1 MKKIISLFLL
11 SALPVAMSLTSCSE
25 DNEPDDV
32 KTTDESTMS
41 EKESMLKDAAN
52 DYVNHTVLP
61 TYKGMADAAIELYDK
76 CEIISDKHAAGTLEK
91 ADIEAAATAWKESRR
106 NWELSEAFLFGPAGD
121 YNIDPHID
129 SWPLDKD
136 AMDRLLVNIRNGAD
150 YSLDN
155 NFGYGLLGFHSI
167 EYMLFELSADGQTS
181 LTHSLNYT
189 PEEIKY
195 LLMVAEDL
203 RNQCV
208 CLEACW
214 AGTENVSEEKQDI
227 LEEADL
233 DKDKNH
239 GDMMINAAQAGSI
252 YKTYQEVAEEIIQG
266 CIDIADEVGN
276 TKIGRPNNGSSLD
289 DRNYIESPYS
299 LNSIEDFQDN
309 IRSIQNSYF
318 GTVAGDASISDYIKK
333 VNPALDTELKE
344 AIDNSIAA
352 IAAIPEP
359 FKDNATSAAAS
370 KAVTVVGTDLVKT
383 LNKVYD
389 QLSNE

>member
-1 MKKIISLFLL
+1 MKIKNILKLLPALFIGLGVTACSDEDTPEETEL
-11 SALPVAMSLTSCSE
+11 SA
-25 DNEPDDV
+25 
-32 KTTDESTMS
+32 
-41 EKESMLKDAAN
+41 KESALKSASEA
-52 DYVNHTVLP
+52 YVNHTVLP
-61 TYKGMADAAIELYDK
+61 TYKGMADAAIELYDN
-76 CEIISDKHAAGTLEK
+76 CEVISDHHSAGTLTT
-91 ADIEAAATAWKESRR
+91 ADIQAAAEAWKESRR
-106 NWELSEAFLFGPAGD
+106 YWELSEAFLFGPAAD

-129 SWPLDKD
+129 SWPLDKV
-136 AMDRLLVNIRNGAD
+136 AMDRLLTEIRKGAD

-167 EYMLFELSADGQTS
+167 EYMLFELSADGQTPNY
-181 LTHSLNYT
+181 HSLNYT
-189 PEEIKY
+189 AEEIKY

-214 AGTENVSEEKQDI
+214 AGTSNVSTEKQDI

-233 DKDKNH
+233 DKGKNH
-239 GDMMINAAQAGSI
+239 GDMMINAGKAGSI

-276 TKIGRPNNGSSLD
+276 TKIGRPHSGSTLE

-309 IRSIQNSYF
+309 IRSIQNSYC
-318 GTVAGDASISDYIKK
+318 GSIAGDPSISDYIRS
-333 VNPALDTELKE
+333 VNPDLDTEMRT
-344 AIDNSIAA
+344 AIDKALNA

-359 FKDNATSAAAS
+359 FAQTAQGSEAANA
-370 KAVTVVGTDLVKT
+370 VNVVGTDLVNT
-383 LNKVYD
+383 LEKVYA
-389 QLSNE
+389 EFAKH

>member
-1 MKKIISLFLL
+1 MKLKNLL
-11 SALPVAMSLTSCSE
+11 TILPVIALGFVSASCS
-25 DNEPDDV
+25 DSDTPDTPEANA
-32 KTTDESTMS
+32 KEES
-41 EKESMLKDAAN
+41 LKSASVA
-52 DYVNHTVLP
+52 YINHTVLP
-61 TYKGMADAAIELYDK
+61 TYKGMADAAIELYDL
-76 CEIISDKHAAGTLEK
+76 CEVISDHHAAGTLSTT
-91 ADIEAAATAWKESRR
+91 DIANAANAWKESRR
-106 NWELSEAFLFGPAGD
+106 YWELSEAFLFGPAAD
-121 YNIDPHID
+121 HNIDPHID

-136 AMDRLLVNIRNGAD
+136 AMDVLLSAIRNGAD
-150 YSLDN
+150 YNIDN

-181 LTHSLNYT
+181 RYHSLNYT

-214 AGTENVSEEKQDI
+214 AGTSNVSQEKQDI
-227 LEEADL
+227 LDEADL
-233 DKDKNH
+233 DKGKNH
-239 GDMMINAAQAGSI
+239 GSMMVNAGQAGSI

-276 TKIGRPNNGSSLD
+276 TKIGRPHSGSTAE

-309 IRSIQNSYF
+309 IRSIKNSYC
-318 GTVAGDASISDYIKK
+318 GSIAGDPSISDYIKS
-333 VNPALDTELKE
+333 VNPALDAEVRA
-344 AIDNSIAA
+344 AIDNAITA

-359 FKDNATSAAAS
+359 FALNARGSEAAN
-370 KAVTVVGTDLVKT
+370 AVSVVNDLTDSLE
-383 LNKVYD
+383 KVYS
-389 QLSNE
+389 QLSR